1 MDKGFRS
8 YPENSFEFTYT
19 VFLQVLATRSQF
31 SVMTI
36 TWINKKSVLH
46 AYIEQPESSDLR
58 NRSMMASDGRS
69 RPCSYVKKEHYEN
82 IINDQMLGAERT
94 KFVN

>member
-1 MDKGFRS
+1 
-8 YPENSFEFTYT
+8 
-19 VFLQVLATRSQF
+19 
-31 SVMTI
+31 MTI

-46 AYIEQPESSDLR
+46 AYIEQPEKASDLR
-58 NRSMMASDGRS
+58 NRSMMASDVRS